1 MFSMF
6 TDHFEGGRHH
16 MRHGRRQMHRMWRQM
31 AREGGAWFEGEPR
44 MRRGDVKFLLLSTL
58 TKRPMHGYDIMQ
70 DLEEQYQGR
79 YRPSPGSVYPT
90 LQMLEDGGFVTSQV
104 IDGKRVYD
112 ITDAGRKLL
121 EERGTVDDESVPGA
135 EWSELRE
142 AAVKF
147 ATAVQQGFRQF
158 ENPQT
163 RERIKKVL
171 DDARKEIY
179 SILQDE

>member
-16 MRHGRRQMHRMWRQM
+16 MKHGRRHMHRIWRQM
-31 AREGGAWFEGEPR
+31 AREGAGFEGEPR
-44 MRRGDVKFLLLSTL
+44 VRRGDVKFLLLSAL

-104 IDGKRVYD
+104 VDGKRVYE
-112 ITDAGRKLL
+112 ITEAGRKLL
-121 EERGTVDDESVPGA
+121 EERGTVEDESAPGA
-135 EWSELRE
+135 EWGELGE
-142 AAVKF
+142 AVRKF
-147 ATAVQQGFRQF
+147 MAAVQQGMRQLDDRK
-158 ENPQT
+158 T
-163 RERIKKVL
+163 RQRIKEVL

-179 SILQDE
+179 SILQED